1 MVDGDSYLQYLIS
14 TATVFP
20 LHKFEY
26 LPARIW
32 QYLCEA
38 EKHKRHLADTE
49 IVDISKVSGSSAIDV
64 ISLKNMSSECIQRAK
79 SKLFIQCPYLFE
91 IGGALSTHER
101 SQACWRD
108 CENFYRVIVHSVA
121 INHPDFTEKKSIEA
135 LKELYRLLNVPSDG
149 LQCALSELKASVCE
163 CFNST
168 NGETSTLQTLKLAFA
183 HLELALFKSDC

>member
-1 MVDGDSYLQYLIS
+1 MVDGDSYLQYLIT

-32 QYLCEA
+32 YLCEA

-49 IVDISKVSGSSAIDV
+49 IVEISKVFLDDV

-149 LQCALSELKASVCE
+149 LQCALSELKAAVCE

-168 NGETSTLQTLKLAFA
+168 NVETSTLQTLKLAFA

>member
-1 MVDGDSYLQYLIS
+1 MVDGDSYLQYLIT

-49 IVDISKVSGSSAIDV
+49 IVDISKVSGSSASDV
-64 ISLKNMSSECIQRAK
+64 ISLKNMNSECIQRAK

-108 CENFYRVIVHSVA
+108 CENFYRVIVYSVA
-121 INHPDFTEKKSIEA
+121 VNHPEFTEKNSIEA

-149 LQCALSELKASVCE
+149 LQCALDELKDSVCE
-163 CFNST
+163 CFERA
-168 NGETSTLQTLKLAFA
+168 NGEASTLQTLNLAFE
-183 HLELALFKSDC
+183 HLTLALFKSDC